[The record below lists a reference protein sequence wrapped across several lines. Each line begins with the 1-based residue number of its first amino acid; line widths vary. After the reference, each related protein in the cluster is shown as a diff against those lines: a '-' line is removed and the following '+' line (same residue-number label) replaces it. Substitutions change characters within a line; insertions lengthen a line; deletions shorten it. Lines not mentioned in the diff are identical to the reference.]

1 MPDRLTFTPIY
12 EGAALFDA
20 QLGGVVVG
28 RTIEVGSTGRWIC
41 WLPMSGGASLSSWK
55 DEKSP
60 QAARNAI
67 SARVADW
74 LRLAGVA

>member
-1 MPDRLTFTPIY
+1 MPDLTFTPLW
-12 EGAALFDA
+12 EGGDLHDVR
-20 QLGGVVVG
+20 LGQVLVG
-28 RTIEVGSTGRWIC
+28 RTSEHDGKGRWIC
-41 WLPMSGGASLSSWK
+41 WLAGDMGLHSGTWK

-67 SARVADW
+67 TARVQDW

>member
-1 MPDRLTFTPIY
+1 MPDRLTFTPLW
-12 EGAALFDA
+12 EGGDLHDVR
-20 QLGGVVVG
+20 LGQVLVG
-28 RTIEVGSTGRWIC
+28 RTSEHDGKGRWIC
-41 WLPMSGGASLSSWK
+41 WLPANGGASLTAWK